1 MRFST
6 VLSFVAMVVIAPISS
21 SHEPPPTARDLGA
34 ANAVFDFCSRADHDD
49 DKIFDAASESL
60 YQGVTRQEIERIKHS
75 DEFRKAYST
84 LESVLKELPPNDAR
98 AACKAIGPATLGK
111 FHR

>member
-6 VLSFVAMVVIAPISS
+6 VLSFVAMAVIAPVAS
-21 SHEPPPTARDLGA
+21 SHEPPPKPRDLGA
-34 ANAVFDFCSRADHDD
+34 ASAVFDFCSRVDHDD
-49 DKIFDAASESL
+49 DKIFDAGSERL
-60 YQGVTRQEIERIKHS
+60 YHGMTRDEIERIRHS
-75 DEFRKAYST
+75 EEFRQAYST

-111 FHR
+111 FNR